1 MTEIARIPRTFPP
14 RPMPWWMPL
23 AGLGGAATVLSI
35 VVVVGNAA
43 PSPGQPIWWAT
54 VVVLHLPYAAILAF
68 LVGGFIE
75 RIGFFLH
82 GRAPEQ
88 AGVLPPDLPAICV
101 QLPMFNEHLVAG
113 RVIEAAARLDW
124 PRDRFEIQVL
134 DDSSDA
140 DTRELVDRVCECVR
154 ASGTRCRVVRRETR
168 TGYKAGALEEAR
180 HHTAADFLVLFD
192 ADFVPSP
199 DFLRRAMPY
208 FFDSDGRVDDGLA
221 MVQAQWGHLNDDES
235 ALTRAQSLW
244 VDDHHTLQM
253 SWRSAKWGF
262 VNFTGTAGIW
272 RAAAVER
279 AGGWRA
285 TSLVEDCELSFRHLF
300 VGYRTRFVK
309 EIVVPAELPATV
321 TAYRAQQ
328 KRWTQGWVQLQ
339 RLHLRTLMLGYATSP
354 LRRLHLVYHMSVTW
368 QWALW
373 TVWILMI
380 PMLIQADLWLGVFGP
395 MAGIGAYIV
404 PSTLWLIL
412 AVVLASVETRHTYPG
427 RLGFRE
433 LRRRLARVIPYVV
446 VNTGMLPHQA
456 CAFAEGLFGSMYSE
470 FERTPKTASST
481 NGGATPGGVT
491 PRRSDAGR
499 IKWPCVT
506 AEVFFIAYQTA
517 WAIVFL
523 SQGLVWCAIGAFG
536 VASCVAALFF
546 RNDGHVG
553 RRFIRFQA
561 PGSAPRGRPAS
572 RDAATDAGVVRARR

>member
-1 MTEIARIPRTFPP
+1 
-14 RPMPWWMPL
+14 MPL

-35 VVVVGNAA
+35 VVVVGNAS
-43 PSPGQPIWWAT
+43 PSPGHPLWWAML
-54 VVVLHLPYAAILAF
+54 VVLHLPYVVILAF

-75 RIGFFLH
+75 RIGFFFH
-82 GRAPEQ
+82 GRVGER
-88 AGVLPPDLPAICV
+88 AGVLPPGLPAICV
-101 QLPMFNEHLVAG
+101 QLPMFNEHLVAR
-113 RVIEAAARLDW
+113 RVIEAVARLDW

-140 DTRELVDRVCECVR
+140 DTRELVDRVCERVR
-154 ASGTRCRVVRRETR
+154 ASGTSCRVVRRETR
-168 TGYKAGALEEAR
+168 SGYKAGALEEAR
-180 HHTAADFLVLFD
+180 HLTAADFLVLFD
-192 ADFVPSP
+192 ADFVPPP

-272 RAAAVER
+272 RADAIER

-285 TSLVEDCELSFRHLF
+285 KSLVEDCELSFRHLF

-309 EIVVPAELPATV
+309 ELIVPAELPATV
-321 TAYRAQQ
+321 TAYKAQQ

-339 RLHLRTLMLGYATSP
+339 RLHLRTLVFDYATSP

-373 TVWILMI
+373 TVWILSM

-395 MAGIGAYIV
+395 AAGIGAYIV

-412 AVVLASVETRHTYPG
+412 AVVLASVETRHSYPG
-427 RLGFRE
+427 RSGFRE

-470 FERTPKTASST
+470 FERTPKTASNT
-481 NGGATPGGVT
+481 NGGETPGAVIR
-491 PRRSDAGR
+491 RRSGAER
-499 IKWPCVT
+499 IKWPCLT

-536 VASCVAALFF
+536 VASCVAVLFF
-546 RNDGHVG
+546 RSTATSIGESG
-553 RRFIRFQA
+553 RGIRQGSNSGA
-561 PGSAPRGRPAS
+561 PSACRIDTPSTGR
-572 RDAATDAGVVRARR
+572 ATHLPT